1 MKKINPVIYVAVT
14 LGVISVC
21 MQPSLA
27 STLSEWKPNL
37 SEKILLLPPQHL
49 EQAIDNDFSKSLL
62 AQDLS
67 DIDQQLSNQ
76 VSHIQSLQQAETQYS
91 GEENIEIR
99 HQILEGKKSYVE
111 LMGTQLDLKRE
122 RLTTKL
128 NYLKRLMNKAK
139 RKGARLEETSEL
151 RALQENAVQRAN
163 AAENTLR
170 DDLFETSLGEESKF
184 SQHYSKNKQAIAQLK
199 SMIES
204 HPMNGQLSSAGA
216 DSTVGHLNNL
226 ILSAEAELAVID
238 MESEILGYM
247 ARLLALDAMALAED
261 VAIESY
267 GADGLPEPINFT
279 EPAEGLQL
287 FLN

>member
-1 MKKINPVIYVAVT
+1 MKKINPAIYVAVT
-14 LGVISVC
+14 LGVISVF

-27 STLSEWKPNL
+27 STSSEWKPNL

-67 DIDQQLSNQ
+67 DIDQQLSNH

-184 SQHYSKNKQAIAQLK
+184 SQDYSKNKQAIAKLK
-199 SMIES
+199 SMIER
-204 HPMNGQLSSAGA
+204 HPMNSQLSSAGA

-226 ILSAEAELAVID
+226 ILSAEAELAIID

-267 GADGLPEPINFT
+267 GADGLPEPINFI

>member
-1 MKKINPVIYVAVT
+1 
-14 LGVISVC
+14 

-27 STLSEWKPNL
+27 STLSDWKPNL

-76 VSHIQSLQQAETQYS
+76 VSHIQSLQDAETQYS

-111 LMGTQLDLKRE
+111 LMGAQLDLKRE

-184 SQHYSKNKQAIAQLK
+184 SQHYAKNKQAIAQLR
-199 SMIES
+199 SLIES
-204 HPMNGQLSSAGA
+204 HPMNSQLSSVGP

-226 ILSAEAELAVID
+226 ILSADAELAVID

-247 ARLLALDAMALAED
+247 ARVLALDAMALAED
-261 VAIESY
+261 VAIVSY
-267 GADGLPEPINFT
+267 GGEGLPEPFNFN

>member
-1 MKKINPVIYVAVT
+1 MKKINPAIYVAVT

-27 STLSEWKPNL
+27 STLSDWKPNL

-76 VSHIQSLQQAETQYS
+76 VSHIQSLQDAETQYS

-111 LMGTQLDLKRE
+111 LMGAQLDLKRE

-184 SQHYSKNKQAIAQLK
+184 SQHYAKNKQAIAQLR
-199 SMIES
+199 SLIES
-204 HPMNGQLSSAGA
+204 HPMNSQLSSVGP

-226 ILSAEAELAVID
+226 ILSADAELAVID

-247 ARLLALDAMALAED
+247 ARVLALDAMALAED
-261 VAIESY
+261 VAIVSY
-267 GADGLPEPINFT
+267 GGEGLPEPFNFN